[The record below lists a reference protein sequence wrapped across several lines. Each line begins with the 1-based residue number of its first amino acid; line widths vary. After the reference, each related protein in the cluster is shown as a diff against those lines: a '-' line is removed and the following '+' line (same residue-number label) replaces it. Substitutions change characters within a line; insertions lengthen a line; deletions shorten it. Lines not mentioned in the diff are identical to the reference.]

1 MIGSG
6 SGTTHFPSFIFNLPT
21 LTYTSKPIYHLDA
34 MYMPP
39 TSNSAFTQTI
49 PLKDKWILASDLSSS
64 QLKED
69 TPSLI
74 NFLIGTKFKK
84 QKWESQN
91 PFKYIYTNFNSN
103 KSRFLANSIN
113 PNILYIDIKLFLN
126 YILISGAFNVII
138 SFTQSLSLV

>member
-1 MIGSG
+1 
-6 SGTTHFPSFIFNLPT
+6 
-21 LTYTSKPIYHLDA
+21 

-49 PLKDKWILASDLSSS
+49 PLKDKWILASDLYSS

-74 NFLIGTKFKK
+74 NFFLSEQNLRNKNGNLK
-84 QKWESQN
+84 N

-113 PNILYIDIKLFLN
+113 PNILIY
-126 YILISGAFNVII
+126 
-138 SFTQSLSLV
+138 